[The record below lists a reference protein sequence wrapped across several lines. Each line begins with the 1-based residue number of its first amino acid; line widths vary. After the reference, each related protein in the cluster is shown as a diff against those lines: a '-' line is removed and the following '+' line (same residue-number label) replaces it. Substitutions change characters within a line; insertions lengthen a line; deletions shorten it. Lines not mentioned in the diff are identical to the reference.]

1 MRLSP
6 ILLALAL
13 AAAPLAAAATQG
25 AGQGALLRPHALV
38 HGHSVLLSDLFADA
52 PAIAAFPAPAPGTR
66 QVLEAAQIARIARA
80 YGIAWRP
87 APGAE
92 RIIVERPGQP
102 LPRASAEDAL
112 RAALAPLGAGA
123 EDGFDFASPMP
134 MVSTQFEPFV
144 SAEDAVF
151 DRASGRFAATLVLEQ
166 GEAAAQRVRVMGR
179 TWQAVQAATPVR
191 RIAAGELIRPADLRI
206 ERVRAE
212 RAQGLADPDTVAGMA
227 ARRPLAPG
235 QLLAERDVG
244 RPIVVARNSIVT
256 VSLAIAGMSIAA
268 QGRALDEGAQ
278 GAVIR
283 VQNVASRAVLEAEV
297 TGPGRVR
304 VAPGSMPLVAA
315 PRDARATASLPR

>member
-1 MRLSP
+1 MRITTTL
-6 ILLALAL
+6 LLALLLAL
-13 AAAPLAAAATQG
+13 PAPAGGAAP
-25 AGQGALLRPHALV
+25 GQGALLRPHALV

-80 YGIAWRP
+80 YGITWRP

-92 RIIVERPGQP
+92 RIVVERPGQP
-102 LPRASAEDAL
+102 LPRAGAEAAL
-112 RAALAPLGAGA
+112 RQALAPLGAGA

-166 GEAAAQRVRVMGR
+166 GEAAPQRVRVMGR
-179 TWQAVQAATPVR
+179 TWQAVAAAAPVR
-191 RIAAGELIRPADLRI
+191 RIAAGEVIRPDDIRI

-212 RAQGLADPDTVAGMA
+212 RAQGLADPDAVAGLA

-244 RPIVVARNSIVT
+244 KPVIVARNSAVT
-256 VSLAIAGMSIAA
+256 VSLMIAGMSLAA
-268 QGRALDEGAQ
+268 QGRALEEGTQ

-297 TGPGRVR
+297 IGPGRVR
-304 VAPGSMPLVAA
+304 VAPGSMPLVAP
-315 PRDARATASLPR
+315 PRDARAAAQPR